1 MVKKHPDMNLPNP
14 NFHLPPAREIPA
26 IVRVIRREDVL
37 WNRPTFKAPPLVV
50 SVPSADELFA
60 VNSPAGIQ
68 AGR

>member
-26 IVRVIRREDVL
+26 IVRVITREDVL

-50 SVPSADELFA
+50 AVPPVDGLFA
-60 VNSPAGIQ
+60 VNSPTGNQ
-68 AGR
+68 SGR